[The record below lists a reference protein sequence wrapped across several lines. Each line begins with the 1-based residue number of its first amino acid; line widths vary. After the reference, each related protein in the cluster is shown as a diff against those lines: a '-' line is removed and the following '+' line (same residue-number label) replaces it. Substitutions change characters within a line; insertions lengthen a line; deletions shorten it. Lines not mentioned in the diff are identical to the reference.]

1 MHVVQFR
8 LMLAFV
14 LNHLHSSHTLW
25 NQNRVAWM
33 PENAAFLWVR
43 TSMWRVLSFV
53 SKIFMFSVHSHER
66 VVCWLHSSAKTVRS
80 SKSWVRFFHVQM
92 SSGIY
97 VWLCSVLYCSGSCTP
112 ASGLQPCC
120 VTLTTVFSRIINFH
134 YCYYYYCCV
143 WKRSPHW
150 GIDCSKLCCCP
161 ASVPFSPW
169 TKRVTGGR
177 EEWVSR
183 DPVPLFSV
191 GGRLKQYQHG
201 QGCRLLDIV
210 RPGFH
215 LLTAALPI
223 IQGALQLWLKSD
235 DDKDLTSKWL
245 TTREWLWQF
254 DISPKLVVW
263 RLSMFMKSFDLQ
275 NRHPVLWN
283 FLVYEITCFV
293 NWRVWI
299 DIYIA
304 ILCAVSSMRLKAV
317 IIWRKEV
324 HKKVGRNSYHSLPAD
339 FFQQVVLP
347 SKRRYKY
354 CDFLSPPS
362 APCLHPLL
370 PFRGMF

>member
-1 MHVVQFR
+1 M
-8 LMLAFV
+8 
-14 LNHLHSSHTLW
+14 
-25 NQNRVAWM
+25 
-33 PENAAFLWVR
+33 
-43 TSMWRVLSFV
+43 
-53 SKIFMFSVHSHER
+53 
-66 VVCWLHSSAKTVRS
+66 
-80 SKSWVRFFHVQM
+80 
-92 SSGIY
+92 
-97 VWLCSVLYCSGSCTP
+97 
-112 ASGLQPCC
+112 
-120 VTLTTVFSRIINFH
+120 
-134 YCYYYYCCV
+134 
-143 WKRSPHW
+143 
-150 GIDCSKLCCCP
+150 
-161 ASVPFSPW
+161 
-169 TKRVTGGR
+169 
-177 EEWVSR
+177 
-183 DPVPLFSV
+183 
-191 GGRLKQYQHG
+191 GGRLKQNQHG
-201 QGCRLLDIV
+201 QGCPLLDIV

-215 LLTAALPI
+215 LLTGALPI

-293 NWRVWI
+293 NWRVWT

-347 SKRRYKY
+347 STRSSK
-354 CDFLSPPS
+354 
-362 APCLHPLL
+362 
-370 PFRGMF
+370 